1 MTPTLPHPAAYGDAV
16 LDKIADAID
25 LHTTPLRRPLRVL
38 DPFAG
43 IGRIHRLPD
52 LLDFPIDTTGVEIE
66 PEWAHAHR
74 RTMSGDATRLS
85 ASWSG
90 FFDVVATSPCYGN
103 RMADSH
109 EARDACSACGGDGK
123 EPGYDAPLG
132 HPDSMRCRKCKGSTL
147 SPRRTYRHL
156 LGRPLTEGSA
166 GGMQWGDEYRDLHER
181 AWAEARRVLRPQGIL
196 VLNIK
201 DHVRDHQRVRVAAW
215 HRRTIEALG
224 FTREATYSVAAQ
236 GFRHGENHDARAG
249 HELVYVFRK
258 P

>member
-109 EARDACSACGGDGK
+109 EARDACS
-123 EPGYDAPLG
+123 
-132 HPDSMRCRKCKGSTL
+132 CRKNRRGLIVSSVGKRRCKKCRGSGL

-156 LGRPLTEGSA
+156 LGRPLTAGSA
-166 GGMQWGDEYRDLHER
+166 GGMQWGGEYRDLHER
-181 AWAEARRVLRPQGIL
+181 AWAEAHRVLRHGGIL

-201 DHVRDHQRVRVAAW
+201 DHVRNGQRARVAAW
-215 HRRTIEALG
+215 HRRTIEGLG
-224 FTREATYSVAAQ
+224 FTREATYRVAAR

-249 HELVYVFRK
+249 HELVYVFRRGEAQS
-258 P
+258 